1 MNLELP
7 DTHNVSVYGHD
18 CVEDVKWKDNRLKLV
33 ISEKHY
39 CK

>member
-7 DTHNVSVYGHD
+7 VTQNVVVYGHD

-33 ISEKHY
+33 MSEKHY
-39 CK
+39 YK